1 MRPFHLLRLACR
13 SNIQQHNLR
22 MSTASRGIV
31 RSHGPCV
38 VWSKSCRA
46 RRLTKRKRSNG
57 YRVIRRFFV
66 FFLKWN
72 LQPCLQN
79 VFHNQIYKYSQNAFW
94 PGFRHG
100 ADTRGTKLNISTAN
114 KMAEEEMC
122 WQKARQM
129 SQGLMVVEGLGVGG
143 GGVNGNQS
151 LSLFKTPNHNI
162 LF

>member
-38 VWSKSCRA
+38 VWSKSCRV

-72 LQPCLQN
+72 NLPIDGDYCLQPCLQN
-79 VFHNQIYKYSQNAFW
+79 VFHNQTDKYSQNAFW

-100 ADTRGTKLNISTAN
+100 ADTRGTKLNILTAN

-122 WQKARQM
+122 WQKAHQM
-129 SQGLMVVEGLGVGG
+129 SQGLMVVEGLGGG
-143 GGVNGNQS
+143 
-151 LSLFKTPNHNI
+151 
-162 LF
+162 